1 MITASVMKGLNKIIS
16 EEELYEL
23 FGLQNTTYLNE
34 NCCVKII
41 LSESGLSRG
50 FAFITAPDHACT
62 ELIKLNALNFKSHRL
77 TIKEAQ
83 VKPKL
88 KESSPSRNKTTE
100 TKNN

>member
-1 MITASVMKGLNKIIS
+1 MKGLNKIIP
-16 EEELYEL
+16 EEDLYEL

-50 FAFITAPDHACT
+50 FA
-62 ELIKLNALNFKSHRL
+62 LIRLNALNFKSHRV